1 MNSTTMVAAV
11 SLHPDSLS
19 AVYDLWSA
27 SNANALA
34 VHCPATAFQAA
45 SNPCCQTTRLYTGIG
60 NTLGALRTLGQA
72 VQQLGSFSRQY
83 SVPYPEG
90 CTEAVRA
97 AAGSDEAAGAAAEE
111 LQTLLDAADAQ
122 QREGNPLLKS
132 GSPVLLITG
141 SEGDVDMPLGSST
154 TRDCQQME
162 DPYVELS
169 RHTAASFVPPS
180 LQQHGRHFLA
190 PSFNI

>member
-11 SLHPDSLS
+11 SLHPASLS

-27 SNANALA
+27 FDCQCIGSALPC
-34 VHCPATAFQAA
+34 HCLPSGQPSMQSGNT
-45 SNPCCQTTRLYTGIG
+45 LYTGIG

-72 VQQLGSFSRQY
+72 VQQLGASSRQY
-83 SVPYPEG
+83 SVPHPGG

-97 AAGSDEAAGAAAEE
+97 AAGSDEAARAAADQ

-122 QREGNPLLKS
+122 QREGSPLLKR

-141 SEGDVDMPLGSST
+141 SEGGCGHALSVLEDM
-154 TRDCQQME
+154 
-162 DPYVELS
+162 
-169 RHTAASFVPPS
+169 
-180 LQQHGRHFLA
+180 
-190 PSFNI
+190 